1 MRISLLGPLDVRTED
16 GAAVEVAGARLRA
29 LLTALA
35 LEPGRVVA
43 SARLVDAVWGEHP
56 PGTANALQALV
67 SRLRKAG
74 IAPDSTPT
82 GYRLAAETD
91 VARFEE
97 LLTGARGSSD
107 ADTARLLREALN
119 LWRGPVP
126 ADGEYFQAPLA
137 RLAELRLTAVEEHAE
152 ASLRLGAGAALTGE
166 LAELLAE
173 HPLRERLASALMRA
187 LCAAARPAEALTVYE
202 RTRRVLAEELGADP
216 SGELAELHASILR
229 GSTAFSSAAFDSA
242 AFDSTVDESRT
253 NLRAGLTSFVGRDAD
268 VTVVAKL
275 VGEYRLTTLIG
286 PGGAGKTRLATETA
300 RTLLDEADGVWL
312 VELAPVTDGADVA
325 QAVLTALGLRGQG
338 YLGPA
343 AGTPRDRAVAAL
355 RTRNAVLVLDNCEH
369 VIDAAA
375 ELADALLGECP
386 RLRILATSREAL
398 AVTGEALWPVE
409 PLALPSEDSGVTEAM
424 SCASVRLFADRAAAV
439 RPGFTVDATTVGA
452 VAGVCRALDGMPL
465 AVELA
470 AARLRAL
477 TADQLAAR
485 LDDRFR
491 LFTGGSRTAL
501 PRHRTLRAVVDWSW
515 ELLSDAERTLLRR
528 LAVFSGGATAE
539 AAAAVCGDPDAFEL
553 LTALTDKSLLV
564 VAPDEGEPRYRML
577 ETIKAY
583 GLERLDEAGERE
595 QTRRAHAD
603 WFARLAETADPHLR
617 RAEQLEWLALLAAD
631 HDNLTSAVRGAIA
644 AGDAALC
651 VRLVVA
657 AGWYWLLG
665 GHRSEGLN
673 LITQVLAVPG
683 EVDEARATAYAL
695 YAMFVTAGI
704 GDDREI
710 DSWVKT
716 ALEFAHRETSAH
728 PMLRFLI
735 PLQEL
740 MGGLRD
746 GAEPRLDTLDGLLTD
761 EDPWLR
767 GHARLTRV
775 RMLVS
780 FGDRLDEA
788 EADARQS
795 LRDLRASGERWGLSL
810 ALGTLA
816 ELESRRGDLAAAV
829 GHNEEAIAVV
839 SEMGTLEDVLH
850 LRSRQAQLLWL
861 LGDSEAA
868 ATTLAAADHDART
881 VVFPDA
887 LAGLAQAKAELA
899 RWRGDPATARAELGH
914 AEALMGSSPVHPVFR
929 AMLLYTQAFLDADA
943 GDLPAAAASR
953 REAFG
958 LARNSGDALY
968 LAQMLVGVADQALRQ
983 GRPADAART
992 LAVAATVRG
1001 GRDLTQPDSARIEEA
1016 ARAVL
1021 GEAAYEEAFQDGE
1034 NVTTAEVPALVTSI
1048 VD

>member
-1 MRISLLGPLDVRTED
+1 VRISLLGPLDVRTED
-16 GAAVEVAGARLRA
+16 GTAVEVAGARLRA

-74 IAPDSTPT
+74 VAPDSTST

-97 LLTGARGSSD
+97 LLTAARGGGD
-107 ADTARLLREALN
+107 AETARLLREALD

-152 ASLRLGAGAALTGE
+152 ASLRLGSGAKLAVE
-166 LAELLAE
+166 LADLLAE
-173 HPLRERLASALMRA
+173 HPLRERLALALMRA
-187 LCAAARPAEALTVYE
+187 QCAAGRPAEALNVYE

-229 GSTAFSSAAFDSA
+229 GSTAFDSA
-242 AFDSTVDESRT
+242 ASSSTVDESRT
-253 NLRAGLTSFVGRDAD
+253 NLRTGLTSFVGRDSD

-300 RTLLDEADGVWL
+300 RTLLDEADGGVWL
-312 VELAPVTDGADVA
+312 AELAPVTDGADVA
-325 QAVLTALGLRGQG
+325 QAVLTALGLRGQA
-338 YLGPA
+338 YLGSA
-343 AGTPRDRAVAAL
+343 SGTPRDRAVAAL

-386 RLRILATSREAL
+386 RLRILATSREPL

-409 PLALPSEDSGVTEAM
+409 PLALPPQDCGVTEAM

-452 VAGVCRALDGMPL
+452 VVRVCRALDGMPL

-491 LFTGGSRTAL
+491 LLTGGSRTAL

-539 AAAAVCGDPDAFEL
+539 AAEAVCGDPDAFDL

-564 VAPDEGEPRYRML
+564 VVEDTGEPRYRML

-595 QTRRAHAD
+595 QVRQAHAD

-644 AGDAALC
+644 AGDAAAC

-695 YAMFVTAGI
+695 YAMFVTAGV
-704 GDDREI
+704 GDDSEI
-710 DSWVKT
+710 DSWMKT
-716 ALEFAHRETSAH
+716 ALEFAKRETSVH

-740 MGGLRD
+740 MRGLRD
-746 GAEPRLDTLDGLLTD
+746 GAGPRLDTLDGLLTD

-788 EADARQS
+788 EADAQQA
-795 LRDLRASGERWGLSL
+795 LRDLRVAGERWGLSL
-810 ALGTLA
+810 ALGGLA
-816 ELESRRGDLAAAV
+816 ELEGRRGDLAAAAA
-829 GHNEEAIAVV
+829 HNGEAIKVV

-861 LGDSEAA
+861 LGDAEAA
-868 ATTLAAADHDART
+868 TATLAAADRDART

-899 RWRGDPATARAELGH
+899 RWRGDPATARVELRH
-914 AEALMGSSPVHPVFR
+914 AEALMGSAPVHPVFR
-929 AMLLYTQAFLDADA
+929 AMLLYSQGFLEAEA
-943 GDLPAAAASR
+943 GNLAAAADSR
-953 REAFG
+953 RQSFE

-968 LAQMLVGVADQALRQ
+968 LAQILVGVADQALRQ
-983 GRPADAART
+983 GRPADAARM

-1001 GRDLTQPDSARIEEA
+1001 GHDLTQPDSARIEAA
-1016 ARAVL
+1016 ARAAL
-1021 GEAAYEEAFQDGE
+1021 GEDAYDEAFRTGG
-1034 NVTTAEVPALVTSI
+1034 NVTTAELPALVTSI

>member
-1 MRISLLGPLDVRTED
+1 LDVRTED
-16 GAAVEVAGARLRA
+16 GTAVEVAGARLRA

-35 LEPGRVVA
+35 LEPGRDVA
-43 SARLVDAVWGEHP
+43 SARLVEAVWGEHP

-67 SRLRKAG
+67 SRLRKVG
-74 IAPDSTPT
+74 VAPDSTPT

-91 VARFEE
+91 VTRFEE
-97 LLTGARGSSD
+97 LLTAARAGGD
-107 ADTARLLREALN
+107 ADTARLLREALD

-152 ASLRLGAGAALTGE
+152 ASLRLGAGAALAGE
-166 LAELLAE
+166 LADLLAE
-173 HPLRERLASALMRA
+173 HPLRERLALALMRA
-187 LCAAARPAEALTVYE
+187 LCAAGRPAEALTVYE
-202 RTRRVLAEELGADP
+202 RTRRTLAEELGADP
-216 SGELAELHASILR
+216 AGELAALHASILR
-229 GSTAFSSAAFDSA
+229 DSTAFDSTAFK
-242 AFDSTVDESRT
+242 STVDESRT

-312 VELAPVTDGADVA
+312 AELAPVTDGADVA
-325 QAVLTALGLRGQG
+325 QAVLTALGLRGQA

-386 RLRILATSREAL
+386 RLRILATSREPL

-409 PLALPSEDSGVTEAM
+409 PLALPPEDSGVTEAM

-439 RPGFTVDATTVGA
+439 RPGFAVDATTVGA
-452 VAGVCRALDGMPL
+452 VVRVCRALDGMPL

-491 LFTGGSRTAL
+491 LLTGGSRTAL

-539 AAAAVCGDPDAFEL
+539 AAAAVCGDPDAFDL

-564 VAPDEGEPRYRML
+564 AVEDAGEPRYRML

-595 QTRRAHAD
+595 QVRRAHAD

-631 HDNLTSAVRGAIA
+631 HDNLTSALRGAIA
-644 AGDAALC
+644 AGDAAMC

-710 DSWVKT
+710 DSWVKI
-716 ALEFAHRETSAH
+716 ALEFAKRETTVH

-740 MGGLRD
+740 MRGLRD
-746 GAEPRLDTLDGLLTD
+746 GAGPRLDTLDGLLTD

-788 EADARQS
+788 EADAQQA
-795 LRDLRASGERWGLSL
+795 LRDLRAAGERWGLSL
-810 ALGTLA
+810 ALGNLA
-816 ELESRRGDLAAAV
+816 ELEGRRGDLAAAAA
-829 GHNEEAIAVV
+829 HNGEAIDVV

-861 LGDSEAA
+861 LGDTEAA
-868 ATTLAAADHDART
+868 AATLAAADRDART

-899 RWRGDPATARAELGH
+899 RWRGDPATARVELGH
-914 AEALMGSSPVHPVFR
+914 AEALMGSAPVHPVFR

-943 GDLPAAAASR
+943 GDLAAAADSR
-953 REAFG
+953 REAFE

-968 LAQMLVGVADQALRQ
+968 LAQILVGVADQALRR
-983 GRPADAART
+983 GSPADAARM
-992 LAVAATVRG
+992 LAVTATVRG
-1001 GRDLTQPDSARIEEA
+1001 GRDLTQPDSARIEAA
-1016 ARAVL
+1016 ARAAL
-1021 GEAAYEEAFQDGE
+1021 GDDAYEEAFQAGG
-1034 NVTTAEVPALVTSI
+1034 NVTTAELPALVTSI